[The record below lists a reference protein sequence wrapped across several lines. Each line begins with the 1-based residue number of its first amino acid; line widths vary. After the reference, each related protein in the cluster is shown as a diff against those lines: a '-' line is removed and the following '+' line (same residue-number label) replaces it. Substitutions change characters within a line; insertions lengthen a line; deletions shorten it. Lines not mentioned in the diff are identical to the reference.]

1 MKTCRLSIII
11 PTYNERDNVLRIAE
25 HIGSTLKSS
34 YEIVFVDDSNDDTPE
49 ILQHLS
55 KSDPHVRFEH
65 RHNERGLGTA
75 VVRGFEIA
83 SGDVIAVMDA
93 DLQHPPEVLLSM
105 LKAIESGADIV
116 IPSRFIPGGNDGGLK
131 LHRKIVSATARYI
144 GKALIK
150 KLRPISDSTSGFFM
164 FRKDVIK
171 EAELQ
176 PIGWKILIEVLARGK
191 YTRVIEIPY
200 QFQARAAGESKMSV
214 QEQWNYIRHLM
225 SLVKDSPEDRRFFYF
240 SLVGLSGVF
249 VNMSIYFF
257 LTMLNLEVRI
267 AGFCSAFVAMLVNFV
282 LNDKI
287 TWANVK
293 TNSVWSRG
301 SKYIIT
307 SLIGIGINVGVL
319 DFFYYQLQ
327 FNHLL
332 SNLIGISCAVF
343 WNYTINNLWT
353 WSTAK
358 HNKTIIIE
366 RWTMRESLVEKTG
379 SKCQYF

>member
-1 MKTCRLSIII
+1 
-11 PTYNERDNVLRIAE
+11 
-25 HIGSTLKSS
+25 
-34 YEIVFVDDSNDDTPE
+34 
-49 ILQHLS
+49 
-55 KSDPHVRFEH
+55 
-65 RHNERGLGTA
+65 
-75 VVRGFEIA
+75 
-83 SGDVIAVMDA
+83 
-93 DLQHPPEVLLSM
+93 
-105 LKAIESGADIV
+105 
-116 IPSRFIPGGNDGGLK
+116 
-131 LHRKIVSATARYI
+131 
-144 GKALIK
+144 
-150 KLRPISDSTSGFFM
+150 
-164 FRKDVIK
+164 
-171 EAELQ
+171 
-176 PIGWKILIEVLARGK
+176 
-191 YTRVIEIPY
+191 
-200 QFQARAAGESKMSV
+200 
-214 QEQWNYIRHLM
+214 
-225 SLVKDSPEDRRFFYF
+225 
-240 SLVGLSGVF
+240 
-249 VNMSIYFF
+249 
-257 LTMLNLEVRI
+257 
-267 AGFCSAFVAMLVNFV
+267 MLVNFV